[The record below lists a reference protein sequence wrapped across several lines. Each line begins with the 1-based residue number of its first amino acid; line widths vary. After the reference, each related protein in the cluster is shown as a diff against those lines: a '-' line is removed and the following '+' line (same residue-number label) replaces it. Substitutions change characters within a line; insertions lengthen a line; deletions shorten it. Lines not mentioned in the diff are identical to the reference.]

1 VRRVFADSRVEHPKV
16 MRRCETNESVR
27 QAALVR
33 DERAAAPCQFRL
45 VVRGKPLAVP
55 QVSKRTTNTASQ
67 CGCNESA
74 QVLAATSQPIQ
85 DDASL
90 PTLSH

>member
-1 VRRVFADSRVEHPKV
+1 V
-16 MRRCETNESVR
+16 
-27 QAALVR
+27 
-33 DERAAAPCQFRL
+33 APCQFRH

-55 QVSKRTTNTASQ
+55 QVCKRSTNTASQ
-67 CGCNESA
+67 RGCNESA
-74 QVLAATSQPIQ
+74 RVLAATSQPIQ